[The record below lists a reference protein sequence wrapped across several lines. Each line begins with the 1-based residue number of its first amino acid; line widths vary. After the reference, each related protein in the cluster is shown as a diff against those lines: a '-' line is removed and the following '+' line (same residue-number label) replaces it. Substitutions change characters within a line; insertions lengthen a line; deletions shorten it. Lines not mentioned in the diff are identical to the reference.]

1 MQAANRCFPEVLV
14 TYWHPWSFLSLE
26 KDKSGFGASYFVHW
40 NRLGLCSCNCRV
52 KRCVIA
58 VCFSL
63 ATVIL
68 TSLQRCLQRV
78 VAKEANMMAVF
89 KMAAV
94 SSNFN
99 PERTSI
105 F

>member
-1 MQAANRCFPEVLV
+1 
-14 TYWHPWSFLSLE
+14 
-26 KDKSGFGASYFVHW
+26 
-40 NRLGLCSCNCRV
+40 
-52 KRCVIA
+52 VIA

-68 TSLQRCLQRV
+68 PSLQRCLQRV
-78 VAKEANMMAVF
+78 VAKEANKMAAF

-94 SSNFN
+94 SSNCN